1 MIPKKINLTDFLSYE
16 DMTFDFSEIT
26 DATVTGENGA
36 GKTSLFTDSITWAL
50 FGQGSKGGLKEIDNY
65 VKLGADSCTVEFEF
79 ELNENTYKVIR
90 HRNAT
95 KGSSSLSLYAV
106 MENGTEVPLANGK
119 LAETQKYI
127 ENLLHMNYKTF
138 VASSMVLQNKSNEFT
153 ENMTDAERKETLFNI
168 LDIDLWGDVGEKA
181 KEDATNVK
189 NQIAVDEQRI
199 STDLDVIAKKQE
211 YLDEKEQLKKDLVG
225 VENGKSRQQKV
236 IDDNQQKI
244 FEMNTVQKDISD
256 LEAKKSDAERQIC
269 LSNDKVVLANRQIE
283 SANVEISAVEDK
295 IRKADEIISR
305 KSKIEEAY
313 EKEVKKTSELQ
324 SMEQS
329 KMVYLEKQNEVNKV
343 IQSGKEWNASHA
355 AKVDKLNY
363 QIKSNEEKAEA
374 LDKVPCSKNTSF
386 NSSCPFL
393 KMANKAKEELVEL
406 RRELDSL
413 SKEEN
418 PFRKEYVA
426 VKTELDRMNGTFS
439 NEKIEAVKAE
449 LVEIKRISSYKN
461 SLDIALAN
469 KESWISSI
477 DALKS
482 KKETA
487 MDSLS
492 TIQTT
497 VDSMTSQIKEF
508 ETSISAKKK
517 GLDSFSETK
526 MLYTMAKDEMSRLEN
541 QEKSILTKISSLD
554 TLLKQVEEAEV
565 RIEDVKKSIIEKQKK
580 LKTISILLEACGKKG
595 GVPALI
601 IENSVPEL
609 ESNAN
614 RILDKMLNGRLQ
626 IRIDTQ
632 VEGKTTGNVQEV
644 FRIIVLEDGY
654 ERPYQTYSGA
664 EKFIVSLSLRI
675 AMSKFL
681 AHRAGASVQLF
692 VLDEGV
698 SCADEENRHEI
709 LSAIHN
715 LSSEFAKIIFITHDD
730 SLKDGL
736 SQRIFVR
743 KDSMGSHAVVEKA
756 A

>member
-1 MIPKKINLTDFLSYE
+1 MIPKKVTLKDFLSYE
-16 DMTFDFSEIT
+16 DMVFDFSDIT

-50 FGQGSKGGLKEIDNY
+50 FGQGSKGGAKEIDNY

-79 ELNENTYKVIR
+79 ELNENVYKVIR
-90 HRNAT
+90 HRNVT

-106 MENGTEVPLANGK
+106 IASGSEVPLANGK
-119 LAETQKYI
+119 LSETQKYI

-181 KEDATNVK
+181 KDDAATIK
-189 NQIAVDEQRI
+189 SQIAVDEQRI
-199 STDLDVIAKKQE
+199 STDLDTVGKKQE
-211 YLDEKEQLKKDLVG
+211 YLDEKDQLQKDLAG
-225 VENGKSRQQKV
+225 VENGKARQKK
-236 IDDNQQKI
+236 IIEDNQQKI
-244 FEMNTVQKDISD
+244 FEMQTVEKDISD
-256 LEAKKSDAERQIC
+256 LELKKADAERQIR
-269 LSNDKVVLANRQIE
+269 LSNDKAVLANRQIQ
-283 SANVEISAVEDK
+283 SAIEEISSVEAK

-305 KSKIEEAY
+305 KSEIETAY
-313 EKEVKKTSELQ
+313 KKESVKTAELQ
-324 SMEQS
+324 VMEQS
-329 KMVYLEKQNEVNKV
+329 KIAYLEKQNEVNGV
-343 IQSGKEWNASHA
+343 IQSGKEWNTNHT
-355 AKVDKLNY
+355 AKIEKLNY
-363 QIKSNEEKAEA
+363 QIKNNKEKAEA
-374 LDKVPCSKNTSF
+374 LNDVPCASNTSF
-386 NSSCPFL
+386 NTTCPFL
-393 KMANKAKEELVEL
+393 KMANKAKAELVGLNEELV
-406 RRELDSL
+406 RL
-413 SKEEN
+413 SAEVN
-418 PFRKEYVA
+418 PFRKEYV
-426 VKTELDRMNGTFS
+426 V
-439 NEKIEAVKAE
+439 VKAE
-449 LVEIKRISSYKN
+449 LDKLEGFFSNGKIAELRAEITEIKKVSGMKN

-469 KESWISSI
+469 KESWESSVS
-477 DALKS
+477 ALNA

-492 TIQTT
+492 TIQSSIESLK
-497 VDSMTSQIKEF
+497 VQVEEF
-508 ETSISAKKK
+508 ASSVSAKKK

-526 MLYTMAKDEMSRLEN
+526 MLYTMANDELSRLEN

-554 TLLKQVEEAEV
+554 TLLNQVDEAEK
-565 RIEDVKKSIIEKQKK
+565 RIEDIKKSIVEKQKK
-580 LKTISILLEACGKKG
+580 LKTISILLEACGKKS

-743 KDSMGSHAVVEKA
+743 KDSMSSRAIVESA